1 MPSKIS
7 AFREVAYLR
16 ALAETGNA
24 TLAAE
29 RAGVSLNWAY
39 KKREADARFDALVR
53 EMAAR
58 FRESPAEPSLPTLSR
73 EGRGDKRTRVNRE
86 RKGGW
91 TVEKEARFLERL
103 QQTCSVPLAAA
114 EVGLSAGSAYQRRK
128 RRPGFAAAWD
138 EALLSGWPP
147 ADCPW
152 IESANC
158 FLEGEGPPRANHVRI
173 TGVAEVIERMWGWR
187 AGPRRPRSLPK

>member
-1 MPSKIS
+1 MSGVVRVPSKIS

-24 TLAAE
+24 TLAAA
-29 RAGVSLNWAY
+29 RARVSKSWPY
-39 KKREADARFDALVR
+39 KRREVDPQFDALFR
-53 EMAAR
+53 EMAALAR
-58 FRESPAEPSLPTLSR
+58 SR
-73 EGRGDKRTRVNRE
+73 LRVRVNRE

-103 QQTCSVPLAAA
+103 QQTCGVPLAAA
-114 EVGLSAGSAYQRRK
+114 EVGLSAGSAYRQRK
-128 RRPGFAAAWD
+128 RRPGFAKAWD

-147 ADCPW
+147 ADCAW

-158 FLEGEGPPRANHVRI
+158 FLEGEEPPPGNHVRI

-187 AGPRRPRSLPK
+187 VGPRRPRSLPK